1 MKDSFGIFLL
11 MSLLQL
17 IAFGWALAI
26 WLRGQS
32 SSKKKR
38 LNYNLGASIN
48 HNYEHFAAVLLIQF
62 QLSFSFS
69 KRRRSDEDNDNNKK
83 RLTRGCHSFG
93 KKVLDEMIRLVAD
106 LWYDEQVK
114 RIIITIESDISAI
127 HRPRSEQEFH
137 SFCLVS

>member
-1 MKDSFGIFLL
+1 MKDSIGIFLL

-17 IAFGWALAI
+17 IAFEWASAI
-26 WLRGQS
+26 WLWGQS
-32 SSKKKR
+32 NSKKR

-48 HNYEHFAAVLLIQF
+48 HNYEHFAALLLIQF

-83 RLTRGCHSFG
+83 RLTRGCHSSR
-93 KKVLDEMIRLVAD
+93 KKVLDEMIRLVTD

-127 HRPRSEQEFH
+127 HRPRSEQEFL

>member
-1 MKDSFGIFLL
+1 MKDSIGIFLL

-17 IAFGWALAI
+17 IAFEWASAI
-26 WLRGQS
+26 WLWGQS
-32 SSKKKR
+32 NSKKR

-83 RLTRGCHSFG
+83 RLTRGCHSSRKKSVGRDDTFG
-93 KKVLDEMIRLVAD
+93 HRSMIWWAGETDNNHHRK
-106 LWYDEQVK
+106 WYF
-114 RIIITIESDISAI
+114 SDTQA
-127 HRPRSEQEFH
+127 
-137 SFCLVS
+137 